1 MPPAP
6 GGTPIT
12 GVRIVFAVG
21 PGSAPVEF
29 VWNGAGWA
37 RSQNGTPHV
46 DSEGNQIA
54 PENVIVQ
61 YTPYANSDTNDQF
74 GVPIRE
80 AQTVGRGRGARAHRR
95 RRLHGPLGRSP
106 RPTHRRSTSTRRAPR
121 SGLAPGRTW
130 VELPEP
136 GTTGILP

>member
-1 MPPAP
+1 M
-6 GGTPIT
+6 
-12 GVRIVFAVG
+12 RIVFAEG

-37 RSQNGTPHV
+37 RSQSGTPHV
-46 DSEGNQIA
+46 DTEGTQIA

-80 AQTVGRGRGARAHRR
+80 AQTVGEGEALVLTGGYAYTVRWVKPAANAPTQYLDATGAPI
-95 RRLHGPLGRSP
+95 RL
-106 RPTHRRSTSTRRAPR
+106 T
-121 SGLAPGRTW
+121 PGRTW

-136 GTTGILP
+136 GTTGMF